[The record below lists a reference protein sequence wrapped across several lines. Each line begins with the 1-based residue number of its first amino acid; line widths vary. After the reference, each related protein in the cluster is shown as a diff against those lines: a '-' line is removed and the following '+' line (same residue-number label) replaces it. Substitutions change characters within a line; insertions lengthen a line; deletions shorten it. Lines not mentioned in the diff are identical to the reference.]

1 MGFSIGQGFQ
11 SALGAGNASA
21 KANNLISKTNAE
33 TGNRVRAAENL
44 AASAQG
50 NLQRFT
56 QSVNNNRALDAGGR
70 ALEALNV
77 NTLRGGDAN
86 LRAGFSAN
94 IRSAE
99 AMGHMAASAAVA
111 GVGGS
116 VVDSVNQSTALR
128 DSIVKQSVADN
139 VGSASWDESR
149 RAGNIMSQIV
159 GGLDSSI
166 ILDHMDYNVQTAQT
180 SPVLGM
186 FARTLQGFFP
196 AGTDALGA
204 FKDAGNTLGS
214 KVTSAYD
221 TYQDRKT
228 GNASYNPNASPSSNN
243 ADFSYN
249 YDANSTSMVNSD
261 YNPAD
266 FGISSD
272 GYGGDDFDFGSF

>member
-21 KANNLISKTNAE
+21 KGNNLISDTNAQE
-33 TGNRVRAAENL
+33 GNRVKLAEN
-44 AASAQG
+44 AASAAQG
-50 NLQRFT
+50 NLARFT

-70 ALEALNV
+70 ALEALTV
-77 NTLRGGDAN
+77 NSLRGGDAA
-86 LRAGFSAN
+86 LRGSFSDD

-111 GVGGS
+111 GAGGN

-128 DSIVKQSVADN
+128 DSIVRQSVTDN
-139 VGSASWDESR
+139 AGSATYDVSR
-149 RAGNIMSQIV
+149 RAGNIMSQVV
-159 GGLDSSI
+159 GGLDDSI
-166 ILDHMDYNVQTAQT
+166 ILDHMDYNVQVAQHA
-180 SPVLGM
+180 PVLGM

-204 FKDAGNTLGS
+204 FKDAGNTVS
-214 KVTSAYD
+214 SRVSSAYD
-221 TYQDRKT
+221 TYQDRRT
-228 GNASYNPNASPSSNN
+228 GNATYNQNASPSGNN

-249 YDANSTSMVNSD
+249 YDPSSTSMVNTN

-266 FGISSD
+266 FGIDS
-272 GYGGDDFDFGSF
+272 DDFDYGSF